1 MLRQFAKVQSAMP
14 ELDINTILNSAGGMG
29 LAWLAIRQDIKMLM
43 HRVKL
48 LEDWRIVT
56 ESKKAAN

>member
-1 MLRQFAKVQSAMP
+1 MP
-14 ELDINTILNSAGGMG
+14 EVDFNALMSSAGGMG

-56 ESKKAAN
+56 ESKKAA